1 MKNSILIHV
10 LLLISNFSIAQEFK
24 VDLSYHYLYAKQ
36 WDEAIQ
42 TYNFNRPFLTEK
54 QPVLMHG
61 INTSISYIFK
71 NDKKIKHGVNL
82 SYAYFRSSAENE
94 NFDNTFNLHFANL
107 GYILHYE
114 NQNTFKGL
122 YTDLILSASSSL
134 ISRNVNGEPF
144 GYDETLSKGFGIGGN
159 LLLKLGYS
167 FHLKNKS
174 YLSPFIALAYTPY
187 FYSPNHEAVINQT
200 KGLTSKN
207 WTGIVAAQIGLSYHM
222 RHENAQLIVSH
233 PTH

>member
-1 MKNSILIHV
+1 MRNSILIHLFV
-10 LLLISNFSIAQEFK
+10 LVCNYSIAQEIKFD
-24 VDLSYHYLYAKQ
+24 VSYNYLQAQQ
-36 WDEAIQ
+36 WDKAIQ
-42 TYNFNRPFLTEK
+42 TYNFNRPFLSEK
-54 QPVLMHG
+54 QPLLING

-71 NDKKIKHGVNL
+71 NEKKIKHGLNL

-107 GYILHYE
+107 GYLIHYE

-122 YTDLILSASSSL
+122 YTDFILSASSSL

-144 GYDETLSKGFGIGGN
+144 LYDETLSKGIGIGGN
-159 LLLKLGYS
+159 LHLKFGYS

-174 YLSPFIALAYTPY
+174 YLSPFIALVYTPY
-187 FYSPNHEAVINQT
+187 LYSPNHEAVINQT

-207 WTGIVAAQIGLSYHM
+207 WTGIVATQVGLSYHIS
-222 RHENAQLIVSH
+222 R
-233 PTH
+233 